1 MRLALQP
8 SPAIPRAAFASRERF
23 CVLLLRCL
31 VANLVLFASSR
42 AGAHDVLA
50 EYIQHAV
57 TVTVGSNH
65 TDLELEL
72 TFFELHSGAERK
84 AMDTDRDGLVSTDE
98 RQTYLAR
105 VAPTLARQV
114 SLRVNGKELTLTPL
128 YEPEL
133 DLPENSTAKLSHHH
147 LRIFLF
153 CATPA
158 NLKSG
163 DSIVLGDRLWP
174 SARFLGSV
182 HAEGRDG
189 CKLEADTPFTL
200 VATNQAR
207 AVPTAT
213 IKCLLPPRKPVPTDA
228 TALPQAPS

>member
-1 MRLALQP
+1 
-8 SPAIPRAAFASRERF
+8 
-23 CVLLLRCL
+23 VLLVGWVLACL
-31 VANLVLFASSR
+31 VFFALPP
-42 AGAHDVLA
+42 AQAHDIFA
-50 EYIQHAV
+50 EYIQHAL
-57 TVTVGSNH
+57 TCAVGSNH
-65 TDLELEL
+65 LDVELEL
-72 TFFELHSGAERK
+72 TFFEHPSIAERK
-84 AMDTDRDGLVSTDE
+84 VMDTDSDGQVSTAE
-98 RQTYLAR
+98 RESYLAR
-105 VAPTLARQV
+105 VAPTLAQQV
-114 SLRVNGKELTLTPL
+114 SLHVDGKELTLTPL

-133 DLPENSTAKLSHHH
+133 DLPENSTTKLSHHH

-163 DSIVLGDRLWP
+163 DSIVIEDRLWP

-213 IKCLLPPRKPVPTDA
+213 IKCLLPPRKPVPTA
-228 TALPQAPS
+228 AAALPQAPS